1 MKLMTVLALASGF
14 VAAPLIGAGSA
25 SALPATCDGVD
36 CVPGVVRNATQG
48 QPCISA
54 TRYPFGI
61 DPTSGATLICAQ
73 VGRWVATSP
82 LFGVPDAHR
91 SLLWSRRH
99 GPGTRRIAAVLQ
111 RHSLGHGLQQDLLH
125 PVDGVR
131 HQLRAGEKC

>member
-25 SALPATCDGVD
+25 SALPATCDDVD

-82 LFGVPDAHR
+82 LFGVRTPTAPCY
-91 SLLWSRRH
+91 
-99 GPGTRRIAAVLQ
+99 G
-111 RHSLGHGLQQDLLH
+111 
-125 PVDGVR
+125 VDGTAQAPDGLPLSCNGTAWVMDFNKIFYTP
-131 HQLRAGEKC
+131 ATG